1 MLLIG
6 RLDLRKK
13 MILLVASSLL
23 GLAVVAAIA
32 WSGLTTMKSAFSGS
46 LATADRAVAAER
58 LSRRV
63 EEISF
68 AVSQFLV
75 SPNDSRV
82 KAAEAALEHARAEI
96 AGFAGSA
103 GDASATDVDAVRQG
117 LEQIATA
124 VAGIFQSQT
133 TLGWNESTGL
143 NGRLR
148 GAVHGI
154 ESLIEQTERDKLAV
168 GDLDPLRVK
177 MLMLRRHEKDFM
189 LRGDEKYL
197 EQFDKRA
204 MEFEFKVQDMRV
216 GAETKKAMMERLEA
230 YARDFKAWAEGR
242 KVLNERVAQLY
253 RLDGEVQPRL
263 EKIVADAE
271 AQQREYNRESSSA
284 TRATERFLVVG
295 FLAIAGLSV
304 ALAWTIVV
312 SITRPIMAI
321 AGGMA
326 AIGRGDFEVR
336 LPAVTTRDELGVLA
350 SAASAFRD
358 SERERHRLT
367 AESKVEAERDRLRK
381 QEIEA
386 AIDLFESGI
395 SRVLARL
402 TDQMHK
408 MSATAE
414 TLSSV
419 STAARSQTN
428 SAGAASDVASTNVR
442 SVAVASEE
450 FSASIQEISGQAQRT
465 SQVVARATGIARDTD
480 SDVTA
485 LAQAAEKIG
494 TVVGLIRDIA
504 GQTNLL
510 ALNATIEAARAG
522 EAGRGFAVVAS
533 EVKHLAGQT
542 AKATEEIASQVEGIQ
557 ISTAKA
563 VEAIRGIVGTI
574 GEVEGLTAAIA
585 AAVEE
590 QEAATRDM
598 ASSIS
603 RAAGGSTQAAADVAR
618 VAGAMDEANQSAG
631 MVVGVVDELS
641 AVALQLNDDVQAFLR
656 RVRIERTAQ
665 ARVADR
671 GQFTA

>member
-1 MLLIG
+1 MLLIA

-13 MILLVASSLL
+13 MVLLVASSLL
-23 GLAVVAAIA
+23 GLAVIAGIA
-32 WSGLTTMKSAFSGS
+32 WSGLATMKVAFTGS
-46 LATADRAVAAER
+46 LATADQAVAAER
-58 LSRRV
+58 LSRQV

-75 SPNDSRV
+75 SPNESRV
-82 KAAEAALEHARAEI
+82 KAAEAALERARAQI
-96 AGFAGSA
+96 AGFAGSS
-103 GDASATDVDAVRQG
+103 GEASEIGAVRQG

-133 TLGWNESTGL
+133 TLGWNETAGL

-148 GAVHGI
+148 AAVHGI
-154 ESLIEQTERDKLAV
+154 ESLIEQTEKDKLAV

-204 MEFEFKVQDMRV
+204 MEFEFKVQDVRV
-216 GAETKKAMMERLEA
+216 GAELKKAMMERLEA
-230 YARDFKAWAEGR
+230 YVRDFKAWADGR

-271 AQQREYNRESSSA
+271 AQQHEYNLQSTSA
-284 TRATERFLVVG
+284 TRATERFLVIG
-295 FLAIAGLSV
+295 FLVIAGLSV

-326 AIGRGDFEVR
+326 AIGRGDFDVH
-336 LPAVTTRDELGVLA
+336 LPQVATRDELGVLA
-350 SAASAFRD
+350 GAAAAFRD

-367 AESKVEAERDRLRK
+367 AESRTEAERDRLRK

-402 TDQMHK
+402 TDQMRK

-414 TLSSV
+414 TLTSV
-419 STAARSQTN
+419 STAARAQTN

-465 SQVVARATGIARDTD
+465 SQVVARATGVARDTD

-485 LAQAAEKIG
+485 LAMAAEKIG

-533 EVKHLAGQT
+533 EVKNLAGQT
-542 AKATEEIASQVEGIQ
+542 AKATEEIAAQVEGIQ

-563 VEAIRGIVGTI
+563 VDAIRVIVGTI

-618 VAGAMDEANQSAG
+618 VAGTMDEANQSAG

-656 RVRIERTAQ
+656 RVRIERTAD
-665 ARVADR
+665 ASLAGRA
-671 GQFTA
+671 QFTA